1 MKDKELVKIL
11 DGFKMLHD
19 ENLQLMRLV
28 LNAVLPEHVA
38 KVTVEQIEELWNKNY
53 EDWRKKW

>member
-19 ENLQLMRLV
+19 ENLQTMRLV
-28 LNAVLPEHVA
+28 LNVVLPEHVA
-38 KVTVEQIEELWNKNY
+38 KVTVEQIEQLWEKNY
-53 EDWRKKW
+53 QDWRSKW